1 MKKNGFTLAE
11 LLGVIVILAAVA
23 LVAFPP
29 IINQIKKSRG
39 ELDDALN
46 KLIYSASNQYLEDR
60 NYNLESSSYCIKLSV
75 LVNDGKLVE
84 PITDSKGNVL
94 SLSSI
99 FYIKYPALTESSN
112 ITYELHDSDSGLDC
126 TTKIYN

>member
-1 MKKNGFTLAE
+1 MKQLHQQD
-11 LLGVIVILAAVA
+11 
-23 LVAFPP
+23 

-60 NYNLESSSYCIKLSV
+60 NYNLEDSSYCIKLSV

-112 ITYELHDSDSGLDC
+112 ITYELHDNDSGLDC
-126 TTKIYN
+126 ITKIYN